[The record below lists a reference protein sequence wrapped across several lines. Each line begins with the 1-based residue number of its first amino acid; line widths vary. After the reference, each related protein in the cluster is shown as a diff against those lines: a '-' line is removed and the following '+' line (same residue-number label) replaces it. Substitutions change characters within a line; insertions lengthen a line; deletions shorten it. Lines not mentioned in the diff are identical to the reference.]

1 MKEHSTHENK
11 NNLRLSTYK
20 AWIVESWC
28 VLALL
33 VAAVYSAY
41 ASDSDKT
48 GVRILF
54 WQSLSTTKGDCPQT
68 WMGHGNY

>member
-1 MKEHSTHENK
+1 MCHMRQKQFATEYLQGVDS
-11 NNLRLSTYK
+11 R
-20 AWIVESWC
+20 ESWC